1 MAVLIDR
8 SVRLPKSE
16 YFPQVQRKSGIAI
29 HHTVGGSACDG
40 TVGHRAARRRGRRS
54 GHRKHDP
61 VISRSLSPLGAIA
74 CRDRSY
80 ARSAGHLRRPLRSR
94 SRSVRSLSRSLQSF
108 IRAYRSFLKAY
119 GVSSRLAE
127 APSRPVEAPSSPA
140 RASKRSTA
148 ASSGSTGAS
157 SRSTE
162 ASYRRTGV
170 STWPIETSVSLAAI
184 GVGRLRGRNHHASTL
199 GGTPWRGFQ
208 IPNPRSLRSRC

>member
-1 MAVLIDR
+1 MAVQVDR
-8 SVRLPKSE
+8 SLRLPESE
-16 YFPQVQRKSGIAI
+16 YFAQPQAKSGIAI
-29 HHTVGGSACDG
+29 HHGAEEAPHQARVR
-40 TVGHRAARRRGRRS
+40 HRAHRRRGYRS
-54 GHRKHDP
+54 GHRDEHP
-61 VISRSLSPLGAIA
+61 VSTRYLSPLGAIA

-127 APSRPVEAPSSPA
+127 APSRPAEAPSRSA
-140 RASKRSTA
+140 RVSKRSTA

-162 ASYRRTGV
+162 APYRRIEV
-170 STWPIETSVSLAAI
+170 AAWPVEASISLAAI
-184 GVGRLRGRNHHASTL
+184 GVGHRA
-199 GGTPWRGFQ
+199 PWRPGM
-208 IPNPRSLRSRC
+208 L